1 MGTEFWII
9 FIGWFVIAAGL
20 AATSYVLHKRESN

>member
-9 FIGWFVIAAGL
+9 FIGWFMIAAGL
-20 AATSYVLHKRESN
+20 TLTAYVMHKRESN